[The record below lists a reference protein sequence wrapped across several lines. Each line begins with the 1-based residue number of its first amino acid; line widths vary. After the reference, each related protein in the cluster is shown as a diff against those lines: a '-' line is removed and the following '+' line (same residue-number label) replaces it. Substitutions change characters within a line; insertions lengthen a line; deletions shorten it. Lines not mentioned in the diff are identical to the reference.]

1 MDKNRSAKQGG
12 GDAPLPTDLK
22 LDADQDELRE
32 KFGIVRVRLLSLASH
47 THTVLQNCMPQLN
60 INQCCALVSTV
71 LFRISGY
78 GLSHCIIICS
88 CSEKHANP
96 ALLQAWTPLPK
107 NHKDI
112 IDVAVWDDCAV

>member
-32 KFGIVRVRLLSLASH
+32 KFGIVRVRLLSVASH
-47 THTVLQNCMPQLN
+47 NASSSRTACLN
-60 INQCCALVSTV
+60 STLTNACALVSTV
-71 LFRISGY
+71 LFRISGH